1 MIRQALGHSREET
14 TLRYVGISRDEIDE
28 VFRKVNL

>member
-1 MIRQALGHSREET
+1 MIRQALGREET

>member
-14 TLRYVGISRDEIDE
+14 TLRYVGISREEIDQ
-28 VFRKVNL
+28 VFLRVNL

>member
-1 MIRQALGHSREET
+1 MIRQALGLEET